1 MDICDFTC
9 RYTRLWIMT
18 ELDQR
23 AKQDSALAESWSIL
37 KTDELAS
44 QEYYI
49 GVVERE
55 LCQIMT
61 SSARDDPVGTKEAS
75 RPRESIAGS
84 QAAMVNVSEGSTALL
99 NGGTDQ
105 AVGLEEQDR
114 QLTANSQTAALP
126 GDQSAEPQAVS
137 HVSPTMVDCEN
148 DSTVVVAPD
157 TPVTRPAT
165 LHGNTDIE
173 TPTIPRDTTRPYSG
187 TAKRGNCRRG
197 TSGRSRTDPALR
209 RGIFCPPSSMQV

>member
-1 MDICDFTC
+1 MKDLEKDKQRIHMDICDFTC
-9 RYTRLWIMT
+9 RYTRLWIIAK
-18 ELDQR
+18 LDQR
-23 AKQDSALAESWSIL
+23 AKQDSALAESWSTR

-44 QEYYI
+44 QEYHI
-49 GVVERE
+49 GVAERE
-55 LCQIMT
+55 LYQIMT
-61 SSARDDPVGTKEAS
+61 SSAREDPVGTKKGSE
-75 RPRESIAGS
+75 PRAPIAGS
-84 QAAMVNVSEGSTALL
+84 QAAMVNIFEDSTALV

-157 TPVTRPAT
+157 TP
-165 LHGNTDIE
+165 
-173 TPTIPRDTTRPYSG
+173 
-187 TAKRGNCRRG
+187 
-197 TSGRSRTDPALR
+197 
-209 RGIFCPPSSMQV
+209 